1 MMKAGIKSRMHF
13 MMMKRMLCG
22 CALPA
27 MLASVL
33 LKPGLAQTVVPAP
46 SPAPAALST
55 PAQVAPAPA
64 PAATPSAPAPPSAVP
79 VPPPGAPAPSPSA
92 PPAAAQMPQASVP
105 PAPPAAPAVAPPP
118 PAPPARLDRLS
129 PLGAKPDWIKLQAF
143 HQTLTRSE
151 FEAAMRDVYSDG
163 SPFPPP
169 WTLEADGVVI
179 KTGDPLKP
187 DARIAFAPRPAAP
200 LPGTRTWRAAA
211 EMPPLKGRPL
221 LSDIHIAI
229 DPGHIGGAY
238 AQMEERRLS
247 FAPGEAIQEGDLT
260 LATAQVL
267 AERLKALGAYVSL
280 VRDRAE
286 PVTPQ
291 RPSDF
296 IVQARQILAD
306 AGFPQPQDSYS
317 GVYGDAKILT
327 VQWQSEKLF
336 YRVSEIHARGEKVN
350 STIKPD
356 VVLCLHFN
364 AEAWGDA
371 AAPQFSPMNHMHVLV
386 NGCYSPLELE
396 QQDIRFE
403 MFRRLFSRTHQEE
416 QPLAEAVA
424 NAMRLTTGLP
434 AYVYTTSNARHVGT
448 NSYVYARNLLAN
460 RIYDC
465 PVVYLEPYV
474 MNNEET
480 YHRLLRGHFLGRTL
494 IAGRLQSSA
503 IEDYVQGV
511 VKGIVAYYQKHRP
524 L

>member
-13 MMMKRMLCG
+13 MMMNRMLRRCS
-22 CALPA
+22 LPV
-27 MLASVL
+27 MLASAMVT
-33 LKPGLAQTVVPAP
+33 PGMAQTAV
-46 SPAPAALST
+46 
-55 PAQVAPAPA
+55 PAPA
-64 PAATPSAPAPPSAVP
+64 PAAPLTPAQVTPGPAPAAPPPAPGSPAPATPPSVPALTPAPPP
-79 VPPPGAPAPSPSA
+79 
-92 PPAAAQMPQASVP
+92 
-105 PAPPAAPAVAPPP
+105 
-118 PAPPARLDRLS
+118 PPARLDRLS
-129 PLGAKPDWIKLQAF
+129 PLGTKPDWLKLQSF

-151 FEAAMRDVYSDG
+151 FEATMRDVYSDG

-169 WTLEADGVVI
+169 WNLETDGVVI

-187 DARIAFAPRPAAP
+187 EARIAFAPRSEAQ

-238 AQMEERRLS
+238 ARMEERMLS
-247 FAPGEAIQEGDLT
+247 FAPGESIQEGDLT
-260 LATAQVL
+260 LTTAQVL

-296 IVQARQILAD
+296 VIQARQLLVD
-306 AGFPQPQDSYS
+306 AGFPLPQENYT
-317 GVYGDAKILT
+317 GVAGDAKILT

-350 STIKPD
+350 ATIKPD

-371 AAPQFSPMNHMHVLV
+371 TAPQFSPMNHMHVLV

-396 QQDIRFE
+396 QQDVRFE
-403 MFRRLFSRTHQEE
+403 MFRRLFSRVHQEE
-416 QPLAEAVA
+416 LPLAEAVA
-424 NAMRLTTGLP
+424 NGMRLATGLP
-434 AYVYTTSNARHVGT
+434 AYVYTTPNARRIGS

-460 RIYDC
+460 RLYDC

-480 YHRLLRGHFLGRTL
+480 YHRLLRGHFIGRTL

-511 VKGIVAYYQKHRP
+511 LKGIVDYYQKHRQP
-524 L
+524 

>member
-1 MMKAGIKSRMHF
+1 MMKPGIKSRMHF
-13 MMMKRMLCG
+13 MMMKRMLRRCS
-22 CALPA
+22 LPV

-33 LKPGLAQTVVPAP
+33 VTAGMAQTIVPAP
-46 SPAPAALST
+46 TPAAPLT
-55 PAQVAPAPA
+55 PAQVTPGASLPSAPA
-64 PAATPSAPAPPSAVP
+64 PAAPLTPAQVTPGPAPVSAAPPSDP
-79 VPPPGAPAPSPSA
+79 TLT
-92 PPAAAQMPQASVP
+92 
-105 PAPPAAPAVAPPP
+105 PAAPAQPAPPP
-118 PAPPARLDRLS
+118 PPPSRWDRLS
-129 PLGAKPDWIKLQAF
+129 ALGTKPDWLKLQSF
-143 HQTLTRSE
+143 HQALTRTE
-151 FEAAMRDVYSDG
+151 FEAAIKDVYSDG

-169 WTLEADGVVI
+169 WKLEIDGVVI
-179 KTGDPLKP
+179 KTGDLVKP
-187 DARIAFAPRPAAP
+187 EVRIAFATRPEAP

-229 DPGHIGGAY
+229 DPGHIGGGY

-247 FAPGEAIQEGDLT
+247 FAPGESIQEGDLT
-260 LATAQVL
+260 LTTAQVL

-286 PVTPQ
+286 PVTLQ
-291 RPSDF
+291 RPSDLLAP
-296 IVQARQILAD
+296 ARQILVD
-306 AGFPQPQDSYS
+306 AGFPQPQENYS
-317 GVYGDAKILT
+317 GVSGDAKILT

-336 YRVSEIHARGEKVN
+336 YRVSEIHARGQKVN
-350 STIKPD
+350 ETIKPD

-371 AAPQFSPMNHMHVLV
+371 TAPQFSPMNHLHVLV
-386 NGCYSPLELE
+386 NGCYSPVELE
-396 QQDIRFE
+396 QQDVRFE
-403 MFRRLFSRTHQEE
+403 MLHRLFSRTHLEE
-416 QPLAEAVA
+416 LPLAEAVA
-424 NAMRLTTGLP
+424 NGMRLSTGLP
-434 AYVYTTSNARHVGT
+434 AYVYTTPNARHVGT

-480 YHRLLRGHFLGRTL
+480 YQRLLRGHFLGRTL

>member
-1 MMKAGIKSRMHF
+1 MMKQGIKSRMHF

-22 CALPA
+22 CALPV
-27 MLASVL
+27 MLASVMVT
-33 LKPGLAQTVVPAP
+33 PGMAQTIVPAP
-46 SPAPAALST
+46 TPAAPLT
-55 PAQVAPAPA
+55 PSQVTPGPA
-64 PAATPSAPAPPSAVP
+64 PAATPPPTPSAPAAPLSPSQA
-79 VPPPGAPAPSPSA
+79 APAPVPA
-92 PPAAAQMPQASVP
+92 TPPSVP
-105 PAPPAAPAVAPPP
+105 AIAPAQPAPPP
-118 PAPPARLDRLS
+118 PPARLDRLS
-129 PLGAKPDWIKLQAF
+129 PLGTKPDWLKLQSF

-151 FEAAMRDVYSDG
+151 FEAAMREVYSDG

-169 WTLEADGVVI
+169 WKLEPDGVVI
-179 KTGDPLKP
+179 KTGDSVKP
-187 DARIAFAPRPAAP
+187 EARIAFATRSETP

-238 AQMEERRLS
+238 AQMEERMLS
-247 FAPGEAIQEGDLT
+247 FAPGESIQEGDLT
-260 LATAQVL
+260 LTTAQVL

-286 PVTPQ
+286 PVTQQ

-296 IVQARQILAD
+296 VIQARQLLVD
-306 AGFPQPQDSYS
+306 AGFPLPQENYT
-317 GVYGDAKILT
+317 GVTGDAKILT

-350 STIKPD
+350 ATIKPD

-371 AAPQFSPMNHMHVLV
+371 TAPQFSPMNHMHVLV

-396 QQDIRFE
+396 QQDVRFE
-403 MFRRLFSRTHQEE
+403 MFRRLFSRVHQEE
-416 QPLAEAVA
+416 LPLAEAVA
-424 NAMRLTTGLP
+424 NSMRLATGLP
-434 AYVYTTSNARHVGT
+434 AYVYTTPNARRIGT
-448 NSYVYARNLLAN
+448 NSFVYARNLLAN
-460 RIYDC
+460 RLYDC

-494 IAGRLQSSA
+494 IAGRLQTSA

-511 VKGIVAYYQKHRP
+511 VKGIVAYYQKNRQP
-524 L
+524 

>member
-22 CALPA
+22 CALPV
-27 MLASVL
+27 MLVSLMETA
-33 LKPGLAQTVVPAP
+33 GMAQTIVPAP
-46 SPAPAALST
+46 APASPAQEAPPPPAAAPSAAPVT
-55 PAQVAPAPA
+55 PVQVKPGPATAAPAVPAPPAAPPPAPAPAPA
-64 PAATPSAPAPPSAVP
+64 PAA
-79 VPPPGAPAPSPSA
+79 
-92 PPAAAQMPQASVP
+92 
-105 PAPPAAPAVAPPP
+105 
-118 PAPPARLDRLS
+118 PARLDRLS
-129 PLGAKPDWIKLQAF
+129 ALGTKPDWLKLQAF
-143 HQTLTRSE
+143 HQVLSRSE

-187 DARIAFAPRPAAP
+187 EVRIAFAPRSQSP
-200 LPGTRTWRAAA
+200 LPGARTWRTAA

-229 DPGHIGGAY
+229 DPGHIGGGY
-238 AQMEERRLS
+238 AKMEERMLS
-247 FAPGEAIQEGDLT
+247 FAPGESIQEGDLT
-260 LATAQVL
+260 LTTAQVL

-286 PVTPQ
+286 PVTQQ

-296 IVQARQILAD
+296 VIQAKQILAE
-306 AGFPQPQDSYS
+306 AGFSQAQENYS
-317 GVYGDAKILT
+317 GVTGDAKILT
-327 VQWQSEKLF
+327 VQWQTEKLF

-356 VVLCLHFN
+356 VVLCLHYN

-371 AAPQFSPMNHMHVLV
+371 TAPQFSPMNHMHVLI

-396 QQDIRFE
+396 QQDVRYE
-403 MFRRLFSRTHQEE
+403 MFYRLFSRIHQEE
-416 QPLAEAVA
+416 LPLAEAVA
-424 NAMRLTTGLP
+424 NGMRLSTGLP
-434 AYVYTTSNARHVGT
+434 AYVYTTANARHVGT

-460 RIYDC
+460 RLYAC

-474 MNNEET
+474 MNHEET
-480 YHRLLRGHFLGRTL
+480 YQRLLRGHFRGRTL

-511 VKGIVAYYQKHRP
+511 VKGVTAYYQKHRQP
-524 L
+524 

>member
-1 MMKAGIKSRMHF
+1 MI
-13 MMMKRMLCG
+13 MKRMLRRG
-22 CALPA
+22 LLPVV
-27 MLASVL
+27 LASMTVT
-33 LKPGLAQTVVPAP
+33 PGMAQTIAPAP
-46 SPAPAALST
+46 TSAVPITPGQATPGPIPTTPSSPPAST
-55 PAQVAPAPA
+55 APAPA
-64 PAATPSAPAPPSAVP
+64 LPPSP
-79 VPPPGAPAPSPSA
+79 TPPPTH
-92 PPAAAQMPQASVP
+92 
-105 PAPPAAPAVAPPP
+105 
-118 PAPPARLDRLS
+118 LERLS
-129 PLGAKPDWIKLQAF
+129 ALGTKPDWLKLQAF
-143 HQTLTRSE
+143 HQTLTRNE
-151 FEAAMRDVYSDG
+151 FETALREVYADG
-163 SPFPPP
+163 SSLPPP
-169 WTLEADGVVI
+169 WKVEADGVVI
-179 KTGDPLKP
+179 KTGDPVKP
-187 DARIAFAPRPAAP
+187 EARIAFATRPESP

-229 DPGHIGGAY
+229 DPGHIGGGY
-238 AQMEERRLS
+238 GQMEERHLS
-247 FAPGEAIQEGDLT
+247 FAPGESIQEGDLT
-260 LATAQVL
+260 LSTAQVL

-286 PVTPQ
+286 PVTQ
-291 RPSDF
+291 ERPADL
-296 IVQARQILAD
+296 IVPARQILVD
-306 AGFPQPQDSYS
+306 AGFPQPQENYS
-317 GVYGDAKILT
+317 GVTGDAKILT

-336 YRVSEIHARGEKVN
+336 YRVSEIHARGRKLN

-371 AAPQFSPMNHMHVLV
+371 TAPQFTPMNHMHVLV
-386 NGCYSPLELE
+386 NGCYSPVELE
-396 QQDIRFE
+396 QQDVRYE

-416 QPLAEAVA
+416 LPLAEAVA
-424 NAMRLTTGLP
+424 NGMRQSTGLP
-434 AYVYTTSNARHVGT
+434 AYVYTTPNARHVGT

-480 YHRLLRGHFLGRTL
+480 YRRLLRGHFLGRTL
-494 IAGRLQSSA
+494 IAGRLQTSA

>member
-1 MMKAGIKSRMHF
+1 
-13 MMMKRMLCG
+13 MMMNRMLRRCS
-22 CALPA
+22 LPV
-27 MLASVL
+27 MLASAMVT
-33 LKPGLAQTVVPAP
+33 PGMTQTIVPAP
-46 SPAPAALST
+46 TPAAPLTPAQVTPGPASAVPPPAPGSPAPAA
-55 PAQVAPAPA
+55 P
-64 PAATPSAPAPPSAVP
+64 PSAPAIT
-79 VPPPGAPAPSPSA
+79 
-92 PPAAAQMPQASVP
+92 
-105 PAPPAAPAVAPPP
+105 PAAPAQPAPPP
-118 PAPPARLDRLS
+118 PPARLDRLS
-129 PLGAKPDWIKLQAF
+129 PLGSKPDWLKLQSF

-169 WTLEADGVVI
+169 WSLETDGVVI

-187 DARIAFAPRPAAP
+187 EARIAFASRSEAP

-238 AQMEERRLS
+238 ARMEERMLS
-247 FAPGEAIQEGDLT
+247 FAPGESIQEGDLT
-260 LATAQVL
+260 LTTAQVL

-296 IVQARQILAD
+296 VIQARQLLVD
-306 AGFPQPQDSYS
+306 AGFPLPQENYT
-317 GVYGDAKILT
+317 GVTGDAKILT

-350 STIKPD
+350 ATIKPD

-371 AAPQFSPMNHMHVLV
+371 TAPQFSPMNHMHVLV

-396 QQDIRFE
+396 QQDVRFE
-403 MFRRLFSRTHQEE
+403 MFRRLFSRVHQEE
-416 QPLAEAVA
+416 LPLAEAVA
-424 NAMRLTTGLP
+424 NGMRLATGLP
-434 AYVYTTSNARHVGT
+434 AYVYTTPNARRIGS

-460 RIYDC
+460 RLYDC

-511 VKGIVAYYQKHRP
+511 VKGVVAYYQKHRQP
-524 L
+524 